1 MSNVHVVDTDTG
13 EAIEPCTPERAR
25 DLTDKIRTSIGVAW
39 ELVKEAYTTRAWAA
53 LGYESWDHY
62 TAEEFGTNRLRLP
75 REERREVVGSLRE
88 AGLSVRAIAAATGDS
103 VGTVHD
109 SLKAGVQ
116 NRTPEPDDEP
126 APEPAPVTGTDGK
139 TYSPKPAA
147 PAKPQRRALNLVA
160 DDAGWGIR
168 KAAEKVERLA
178 EDDRLAANKTQVTA
192 NLRGHLT
199 YAVEVCQDLLDRLD
213 TDTGDER

>member
-1 MSNVHVVDTDTG
+1 MNGVDTITG
-13 EAIEPCTPERAR
+13 EVIEQCSPDRAR

-39 ELVKEAYTTRAWAA
+39 ELVKEAYTSRAWAA

-103 VGTVHD
+103 RDTVHKD
-109 SLKAGVQ
+109 LAAVR
-116 NRTPEPDDEP
+116 NLTPDPEPDDEP
-126 APEPAPVTGTDGK
+126 APEPAPITGTDGK

-178 EDDRLAANKTQVTA
+178 EDDRLTANKTQVTA